1 MRYRYWLTL
10 TLPMFI
16 TTAYSAETTSSE
28 QEFEQKFEQKIEQA
42 IVEFEQTP
50 REYWSYQVSRYENEE
65 GDITRSIERYTP
77 TSDIDIPWVLVSANG
92 KVPTAKEQEKFV
104 KKKRKQAESKGDG
117 GNFSLNLR
125 ELINL
130 DELQL
135 VTDED
140 NLIIMRFPVQLARL
154 GDDAVGKLQGRLTY
168 NQQEQFIEEI
178 VIVNSAEFSPMF
190 SASISELT
198 LTFSFIKIDSAVL
211 PYQHKMDMKGRFAL
225 FTEIDETSTDTYSDY
240 QYAGKPDKRLSK

>member
-10 TLPMFI
+10 TLPLFI

-28 QEFEQKFEQKIEQA
+28 QKFEQKIEQA
-42 IVEFEQTP
+42 IAEFEQTP

-65 GDITRSIERYTP
+65 GDITQSIERYTP
-77 TSDIDIPWVLVSANG
+77 AADIDNPWVLVSANG
-92 KVPTAKEQEKFV
+92 KVPTAKQQQKFV
-104 KKKRKQAESKGDG
+104 KKKRKQAESKGSG
-117 GNFSLNLR
+117 GNFSLKLR

-135 VTDED
+135 VTDEE
-140 NLIIMRFPVQLARL
+140 NLIMSFPVQLARL

-178 VIVNSAEFSPMF
+178 MIVNSAEFSPMF

-225 FTEIDETSTDTYSDY
+225 FSEIDETSTDTYSDY
-240 QYAGKPDKRLSK
+240 QYAGKPDKSLSK

>member
-16 TTAYSAETTSSE
+16 TTAYSTETTSSE
-28 QEFEQKFEQKIEQA
+28 QEFEQKIEQA

-50 REYWSYQVSRYENEE
+50 REYWSYQLSRYENEE
-65 GDITRSIERYTP
+65 GDITQSIERYTP
-77 TSDIDIPWVLVSANG
+77 AADIDNPWVLVSDNG
-92 KVPTAKEQEKFV
+92 GVPTAKEQEKFV
-104 KKKRKQAESKGDG
+104 KKKRKQAESKGSG
-117 GNFSLNLR
+117 GNFSLKLR

-140 NLIIMRFPVQLARL
+140 NLIIMSFPVQLARL

-178 VIVNSAEFSPMF
+178 MIVNSAEFSPMF

-225 FTEIDETSTDTYSDY
+225 FSEIDETSTDTYSDY
-240 QYAGKPDKRLSK
+240 QYAGKPDKSLSK